1 MKTKLAPIALAMLLS
16 ALLPSAA
23 QAQSLSALLQSAR
36 THDASYL
43 AARSQRDAAV
53 ARADQAHALLLP
65 QVNLS
70 AGASHNQADY
80 STPAIKYPFDTQS
93 ATLSAAQPLY
103 RPQNSASVA
112 QGRKQLALAESQ
124 LLASEQDLIVRV
136 SQAYFDHLAAQ
147 DTLTLVQAQKAAVAE
162 QLAAAQRN
170 FAVGNANV
178 TEQRDAQAS
187 FDLIRAQEIAAQND
201 VRVKQV
207 ALDLLVGERNS
218 TPHALR
224 ADAMLPTLTPDD
236 PQAWVEQATQ
246 RNPSVQQAQLA
257 LEVAQLETRKAEAGH
272 QPTLDLVG
280 SYTAVNNDGGTLTS
294 NTTSRGTAAQIGLQ
308 FNLPLFAGYAI
319 RNRVK
324 ETLALEDKAR
334 NDLEGAQR
342 AISQGVQTA
351 YFGVASGLAQVQA
364 LTAAESSS
372 QSALDANKLG
382 YQVGARATIDV
393 LNAQSQLY
401 ATKTRLAKA
410 RYDVLTGWLKLQQ
423 VSGTLQTTD
432 AERISDLLV
441 P

>member
-1 MKTKLAPIALAMLLS
+1 MTKIIPFSLGLISTCVLLAGN
-16 ALLPSAA
+16 A
-23 QAQSLSALLQSAR
+23 QAQSLSALLQTAR
-36 THDASYL
+36 DHDNGYL
-43 AARSQRDAAV
+43 AARNQRDAAV
-53 ARADQAHALLLP
+53 ARADQAHGLLLP
-65 QVNLS
+65 QVVLS
-70 AGASHNQADY
+70 AGASHNQADF

-93 ATLSAAQPLY
+93 ATISAAQPLY
-103 RPQNSASVA
+103 RPQNNATA
-112 QGRKQLALAESQ
+112 DQGAKQLALAESQ
-124 LLASEQDLIVRV
+124 LGAAEQDLIVRV

-147 DTLTLVQAQKAAVAE
+147 DTLALVQAQKAAVAE

-201 VRVKQV
+201 LRVKQI
-207 ALDLLVGERNS
+207 ALDLLIGQSNS
-218 TPHALR
+218 TPHPLRPEAVLPAL
-224 ADAMLPTLTPDD
+224 APED
-236 PQAWVEQATQ
+236 PQVWADQAEQHS
-246 RNPSVQQAQLA
+246 PSLQQAQLA
-257 LEVAQLETRKAEAGH
+257 LEVAQLETHKAEAGH

-308 FNLPLFAGYAI
+308 FNLPLFAGYTI

-324 ETLALEDKAR
+324 ETLALEEKAR
-334 NDLEGAQR
+334 NDLEGARR
-342 AISQGVQTA
+342 AVAQSTQTA

-364 LTAAESSS
+364 LTAAEASS
-372 QSALDANKLG
+372 QSALDANTLG

-401 ATKTRLAKA
+401 ATKTKLARA
-410 RYDVLTGWLKLQQ
+410 RYDVLTGWLRLRQAA
-423 VSGTLQTTD
+423 GTLQATD
-432 AERISDLLV
+432 ADSISDLLT